1 MILTTLPYLMN
12 YLLYDDNLYIA
23 TVGKILHLMQNATQD
38 QTEISRTSYG
48 VQFEQ
53 FCEMRTAQL
62 EYRFRTFDVTE
73 AKIGSFPAAV

>member
-1 MILTTLPYLMN
+1 MN

-53 FCEMRTAQL
+53 FCEMRTARISL
-62 EYRFRTFDVTE
+62 SYV
-73 AKIGSFPAAV
+73 

>member
-1 MILTTLPYLMN
+1 MDVCFQYVFILFVSLLTDFGMILTTLPYLMD

-53 FCEMRTAQL
+53 FL
-62 EYRFRTFDVTE
+62 
-73 AKIGSFPAAV
+73 